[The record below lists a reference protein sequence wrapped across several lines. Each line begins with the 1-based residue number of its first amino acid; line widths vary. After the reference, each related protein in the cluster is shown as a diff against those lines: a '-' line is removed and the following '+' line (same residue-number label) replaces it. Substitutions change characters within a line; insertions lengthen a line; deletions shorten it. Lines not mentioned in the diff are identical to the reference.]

1 MKKFILCIL
10 FMVIC
15 ILSFLVGNY
24 FYIKNQ
30 YEDMYLHYIS
40 KKYDINDI
48 EVEDVYFVL
57 KTNSFDCYYEQ
68 KSTGRHFMASK
79 TSGGRQHII
88 EYTFD
93 YQGNLSWNDSWDI
106 SQ

>member
-48 EVEDVYFVL
+48 EVEDVYFV
-57 KTNSFDCYYEQ
+57 
-68 KSTGRHFMASK
+68 
-79 TSGGRQHII
+79 
-88 EYTFD
+88 
-93 YQGNLSWNDSWDI
+93 
-106 SQ
+106 